1 MGVRRAAGVLDGDIG
16 RWPPKVVPP
25 GIRGTSEI
33 RWLQFQT
40 GGNGEGR

>member
-1 MGVRRAAGVLDGDIG
+1 MGVRLAAGVLDRDIG
-16 RWPPKVVPP
+16 WPPKVVPP

-40 GGNGEGR
+40 GGNGEAR